1 MAGRIL
7 IADSTAT
14 NRIVLKVKL
23 AAARYQTVQ
32 AVSGSEALA
41 IARATRPDLVI
52 IDAHLAE
59 CGGACLCA
67 RLKADPETRAIPVLV
82 IDGAPSQKARLAA
95 LRAGADDYLA
105 KPLDE
110 PSLLALVRALMR
122 TRATHDELA
131 RRQNTAEALGFAE
144 PVATFTRQAQ
154 VTLIAPAA
162 ETALGWRRALGAR
175 HPAQFATSTRT
186 QALDAIG
193 ASDASDA
200 FVIAADLARHGDGIG
215 LVSEL
220 RSRGATRHAVI
231 IILDEANAPGTV
243 AMALDIGASA
253 VVSGSFDAEEIAI
266 RLETLLARKNEAD
279 MLRNRLDERLG
290 LALRDPLTGLYN
302 RRYGNAY
309 LDRMITGAA
318 KTGQPFALML
328 LDLDRFKTV
337 NDSFGHVVGDE
348 VLIEAGKRLGENL
361 REIDLLA
368 RYGGEEFVI
377 ALPETGLEGA
387 QIAAERLRRVIG
399 ETPICLATQG
409 VEVPVTVSIGV
420 AVYAG
425 GAQGDTLPTPQNLI
439 EQADA
444 ALYASKSDGRN
455 LVTFAGGRAA

>member
-7 IADSTAT
+7 IADATAT
-14 NRIVLKVKL
+14 NRIILKVKL
-23 AAARYQTVQ
+23 AAARYETVQ
-32 AVSGSEALA
+32 AVDHAEALA
-41 IARATRPDLVI
+41 NARAARPDLVI
-52 IDAHLAE
+52 ADAHLPGG
-59 CGGACLCA
+59 GGAGLCA

-82 IDGAPSQKARLAA
+82 IDGAPSQKARLAV

-110 PSLLALVRALMR
+110 PGLLAQVRALMR
-122 TRATHDELA
+122 TRATYDELA
-131 RRQNTAEALGFAE
+131 RRQDAAEALGFSE
-144 PVATFTRQAQ
+144 PAAAFARQAR
-154 VTLIAPAA
+154 VGLIAPTP
-162 ETALGWRRALGAR
+162 ETALGWRRGLGSLY
-175 HPAQFATSTRT
+175 PAQFTAYTRT

-193 ASDASDA
+193 AGETPDA
-200 FVIAADLARHGDGIG
+200 FVIAADLARHSDGIG

-220 RSRGATRHAVI
+220 RSRSLTRHAVI
-231 IILDEANAPGTV
+231 VILDEANAPGTV
-243 AMALDIGASA
+243 PMALDIGASA
-253 VVSGSFDAEEIAI
+253 VASGSFDAEEIAL
-266 RLETLLARKNEAD
+266 RLDTLLARKFETD

-309 LDRMITGAA
+309 LGRMIAEAANTGH
-318 KTGQPFALML
+318 PFAVML
-328 LDLDRFKTV
+328 LDLDRFKAV
-337 NDSFGHVVGDE
+337 NDTYGHIVGDD

-387 QIAAERLRRVIG
+387 SIAAERLRRVIG
-399 ETPICLATQG
+399 EVPICLASHG
-409 VEVPVTVSIGV
+409 IEVPVTVSIGV
-420 AVYAG
+420 AVFSG
-425 GAQGDTLPTPQNLI
+425 GETGNSLPAPQNLI